1 MERGAVCVY
10 QPAPIM
16 NPTFNTPI
24 DFNQRQLVAASP
36 AVQAIQDVFQE
47 QIARGLHPG
56 AQLVVLHQGRPLLD
70 LAAGVTQRDSAR
82 PVTPETVFLTFS
94 VTKAFTAACI
104 HRLVQDGKLAWDEP
118 LATYWPAF
126 GRNGKSAATLRH
138 VMLHRAGLPTRGFY
152 PFLLL
157 WPFPRL
163 VGRAIAA
170 ARPQFPAGERTAYH
184 PLNYGYILGE
194 LIRRVSG
201 QAPERYL
208 DSTFLA
214 PLGLTHTW
222 LGWRRGWQWQRAGL
236 SSGSETQ
243 RPAALLFNLPFIR
256 NTPQGA
262 ATLHS
267 TARELAI
274 FYQMLLNEG
283 QYAGLRLLEA
293 ATVRQAVQLVTDGR
307 DETMGARMRWALG
320 YHLGGTYN
328 RGVAVGSGMGQRSSQ
343 QTFGHFGH
351 NSCMAWADRDAQIV
365 VAFTVNQLLD
375 RIPSAARWQAIS
387 DAVWAAIG

>member
-1 MERGAVCVY
+1 
-10 QPAPIM
+10 M
-16 NPTFNTPI
+16 NPSFNTPI
-24 DFNQRQLVAASP
+24 NFNQRHPQAASP

-47 QIARGLHPG
+47 QITRGLHPG
-56 AQLVVLHQGRPLLD
+56 AQLVVLHEGLPLLD
-70 LAAGVTQRDSAR
+70 LAGGVTQRDGNR
-82 PVTPETVFLTFS
+82 LVTPETVFFTFS
-94 VTKAFTAACI
+94 VTKSFTAACI

-126 GRNGKSAATLRH
+126 GRNGKSTVTLRH
-138 VMLHRAGLPTRGFY
+138 VMLHQAGLPTRGLY

-163 VGRAIAA
+163 VGRAVAA
-170 ARPQFPAGERTAYH
+170 AHPQLPAGERTAYH
-184 PLNYGYILGE
+184 ALNYGYILGE

-201 QAPERYL
+201 QPPERYL
-208 DSTFLA
+208 YDAFLA

-222 LGWRRGWQWQRAGL
+222 LGWRRGWAWERAGL

-243 RPAALLFNLPFIR
+243 RPVALLFNLPFIR
-256 NTPQGA
+256 YTPQAA

-267 TARELAI
+267 TAREMAI

-283 QYAGLRLLEA
+283 QYARQRLLDA
-293 ATVRQAVQLVTDGR
+293 ATVNHALELVYDGR

-328 RGVAVGSGMGQRSSQ
+328 RGVAVGSGMGQRSTQ
-343 QTFGHFGH
+343 HTFGHFGH
-351 NSCMAWADRDAQIV
+351 NSCMAWADRDAQVV

-387 DAVWAAIG
+387 DAVWAAVS